1 VAISGLLL
9 LSALFNN
16 SRSPRKHSGKR
27 ADQRTC
33 SGREVLG
40 GNGVGWRPA
49 RDHAYF
55 LTLIAPLA
63 DCHSDFCDRP
73 NAATAANVGL
83 RAYGAATTLS
93 HALYLRPV
101 VRNGHFGIVTVE
113 GKVINGTSR
122 AGRNESVSAW
132 KVCHTR
138 QSPPETT

>member
-1 VAISGLLL
+1 MEEPRDVAISGLLL

-63 DCHSDFCDRP
+63 DCHSDFLRSSKCGDRSECWIARLWRRHDTVTRIVLKASCP
-73 NAATAANVGL
+73 K
-83 RAYGAATTLS
+83 RTLWDRDS
-93 HALYLRPV
+93 
-101 VRNGHFGIVTVE
+101 G
-113 GKVINGTSR
+113 GKGY
-122 AGRNESVSAW
+122 
-132 KVCHTR
+132 
-138 QSPPETT
+138 